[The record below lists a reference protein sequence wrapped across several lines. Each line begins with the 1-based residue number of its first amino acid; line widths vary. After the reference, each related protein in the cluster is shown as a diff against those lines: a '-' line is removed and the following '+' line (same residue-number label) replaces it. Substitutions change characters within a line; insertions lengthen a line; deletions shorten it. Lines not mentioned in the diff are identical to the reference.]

1 MIVNDLVDESVV
13 FCHWLVYYGK
23 TFRLTLKPS
32 SVEKNAWCYARFKNF
47 KMKRCTCCMRVT
59 RENLSACKAFVD
71 FWDDHVI
78 IPSVRVFYRHP
89 SLQKKPLMVTCLM
102 SDDFIVFKIHMMM
115 MLMNMARKFGVMV
128 EHQNSLF
135 VLRNPRLQR
144 SFGLAVV
151 YKITLTA
158 IDSVHY
164 SRWRMVCFILL
175 LGSGKK
181 TVDVRHFDLF
191 DCVFIGLAT

>member
-1 MIVNDLVDESVV
+1 
-13 FCHWLVYYGK
+13 
-23 TFRLTLKPS
+23 
-32 SVEKNAWCYARFKNF
+32 
-47 KMKRCTCCMRVT
+47 MRVT

-89 SLQKKPLMVTCLM
+89 SLQKKPLMVMCLM
-102 SDDFIVFKIHMMM
+102 SDDFNVFKIHMMM
-115 MLMNMARKFGVMV
+115 KLVNMARKFGVMV

-144 SFGLAVV
+144 SFGLAIV
-151 YKITLTA
+151 YKIALTA

-164 SRWRMVCFILL
+164 SRWRTVGFILL
-175 LGSGKK
+175 LGSRKK
-181 TVDVRHFDLF
+181 WQSDNLYSALHQKFPTSMWCSINTCSRVFMGRDELGGRMPKRHDNQLYPF
-191 DCVFIGLAT
+191 